1 MKLAA
6 PSSSAASSQERTL
19 RGNEIS
25 PLPARICSRSGGV
38 SWLKPPAL
46 LLEGE
51 ERDLP
56 QRQFSSDPEG
66 RGCDKHKGDRSP
78 EISALTDRRL

>member
-1 MKLAA
+1 M
-6 PSSSAASSQERTL
+6 
-19 RGNEIS
+19 
-25 PLPARICSRSGGV
+25 
-38 SWLKPPAL
+38 KPPAL

-56 QRQFSSDPEG
+56 QRQFSSDPEE